1 MLFRSDL
8 AGVRTT
14 LGQDGMLYALQVR
27 GQLLGCIYLGPRPA
41 EAYSAEE
48 RQLFERVAHQVAV
61 ALHALRLEAQ
71 RKLLDKLADG
81 AFGASASVQSKVK
94 QLISIQG

>member
-1 MLFRSDL
+1 MPEKAIFPGSFK
-8 AGVRTT
+8 TS
-14 LGQDGMLYALQVR
+14 
-27 GQLLGCIYLGPRPA
+27 PHPA

-71 RKLLDKLADG
+71 RKLLEEFADG
-81 AFGASASVQSKVK
+81 AFGIPPTAQAKAK
-94 QLISIQG
+94 ELMGATG